1 MEKNIVKEDKM
12 KDYTINVSFQS
23 GNVNSNFMELVQNDY
38 NSTKLH
44 FIFDTDN
51 RVVMKMLYPD
61 NTTQY
66 ITQIDNDELLLGPGV
81 LSQDGTYQMELSSYS
96 DTGRLTA
103 YATMEFYVRKE
114 LVDSDELVEPDDRVP
129 VLDNL
134 INEVNTL
141 DVTATKSDDIATITI
156 TRKDGTQQ
164 TVVILDGEKGD
175 VGATPNIQIGA
186 VTGGNVA
193 NVTITGTPENPLLN
207 FVLPK
212 GDKGD
217 KGEKGEKGDPGVAG
231 STGDSGVRVSET
243 EPTDPEVNVWI
254 NTSENIG
261 GE

>member
-1 MEKNIVKEDKM
+1 M
-12 KDYTINVSFQS
+12 KDYNINVSFQA
-23 GNVNSNFMELVQNDY
+23 GNIDSNFMELVQNDY
-38 NSTKLH
+38 NSTTLH

-61 NTTQY
+61 KTTQY
-66 ITQIDNDELLLGPGV
+66 ITQINNNELTLGPGV
-81 LSQDGTYQMELSSYS
+81 LSQEGTYEMELSSYS

-103 YATMEFYVRKE
+103 YATMEFYVRSE
-114 LVDSDELVEPDDRVP
+114 LIDTDEIIEPDDRVP
-129 VLDNL
+129 VLDEL
-134 INEVNTL
+134 INEVNSM
-141 DVTATKSDDIATITI
+141 DITASKSDDIATITI

-164 TVVILDGEKGD
+164 TVLILDGEKGD
-175 VGATPNIQIGA
+175 VGATPNIQIGT
-186 VTGGNVA
+186 VTGGNTA
-193 NVTITGTPENPLLN
+193 SVTITGTADNPLLN

-217 KGEKGEKGDPGVAG
+217 KGDPGTAGEKG

-254 NTSENIG
+254 NTSDDIG